1 LNSNNKKSRKIEKW
15 EIILEQLKI
24 DISKSVNFVTA
35 NQIKSIIQEEP
46 RLMAKMDR
54 YENLPKIFKENNLF
68 LLPTSRKEYAIIK
81 GTGYHQLE
89 TINKEIELHLT
100 SKPFPESAIGIES
113 ESVFLDYANSCGLL
127 EKLCQTNNLIP
138 TVRGRRTTPK
148 FSLKVK
154 NNALSIINV
163 EHAQIEIDGAFET
176 VDQIIIFEAKIGKPD
191 SFNIRQLY
199 YPFRTFHGKKKKIR
213 NFFFYLLPEEKIY
226 LFWEYI
232 FDPFD
237 EFNSIKLVDSRKY
250 KVKLSNN
257 PISAKSYQKI
267 QPIDKKLNIPQAD
280 DVNKIIEFP
289 LRVFEGYDTAEKM
302 INVFGFVKRQSSY
315 YRQAAELLGL
325 VVLDKNKYKLTQKGE
340 EFLKLPAEKKSNYVC
355 KLLLEFPII
364 NEIFIQIS
372 IDKDKVISRSDIM
385 EILRKKSHITGATV
399 KRRTQTI
406 VSWFKW
412 IRNNLGLVEVDY
424 YGNISIA
431 KQVKL
436 S

>member
-1 LNSNNKKSRKIEKW
+1 LKLNKNRKIEKW
-15 EIILEQLKI
+15 EIIIKKLEI
-24 DISKSVNFVTA
+24 DVSKSVNFVTA
-35 NQIKSIIQEEP
+35 NQIKSITQEEP
-46 RLMAKMDR
+46 RVMAKMDR
-54 YENLPKIFKENNLF
+54 YENLPQIFKENNLF
-68 LLPTSRKEYAIIK
+68 LLPISRREYAIIK
-81 GTGYHQLE
+81 GNGYHKLE
-89 TINKEIELHLT
+89 TINKKIELYLT

-127 EKLCQTNNLIP
+127 EKLCQTTNLTP
-138 TVRGRRTTPK
+138 TVRGRRTTPN
-148 FSLKVK
+148 FSFKVK
-154 NNALSIINV
+154 NDSSDIINT
-163 EHAQIEIDGAFET
+163 EHAQIEIDSAFET
-176 VDQIIIFEAKIGKPD
+176 VNQIIIFEAKIGKPN

-199 YPFRTFHGKKKKIR
+199 YPFRTFYGKKKIIR
-213 NFFFYLLPEEKIY
+213 NFFFCLIPEEKIY

-237 EFNSIKLVDSRKY
+237 EFNSIKLIDSRQY
-250 KVKLSNN
+250 KIKLSNN

-267 QPIDKKLNIPQAD
+267 HPIDKKLNIPQAD
-280 DVNKIIEFP
+280 DINKIIEFP
-289 LRVFEGYDTAEKM
+289 LRVFEGYDTSEKM

-325 VVLDKNKYKLTQKGE
+325 VVLDRNKYKLTQKGE
-340 EFLKLPAEKKSNYVC
+340 EILKLPAEKKSNYVC